1 MTARTD
7 AQLQPPQS
15 QPPRI
20 LLAKLG
26 LDGHD
31 RGVKVIA
38 RALRDAGMEVVYLGM
53 RVTAEQVVAA
63 AAQEDVDVVGIS
75 ILSGAHLR
83 LMPRLVSALAAQ
95 GIGGGAGDDG
105 DGAGGVLLL
114 VGGTIPDGD
123 VPALRA
129 MGVDGVFPVGSFTG
143 QMVDFIRNAIGER
156 RRGTPTENAD
166 RGMPTGELRPKTPT
180 GECQPGNSDRE
191 R

>member
-1 MTARTD
+1 MISVGSTRAT
-7 AQLQPPQS
+7 
-15 QPPRI
+15 PPRV

-53 RVTAEQVVAA
+53 RVTADQVAAA

-75 ILSGAHLR
+75 ILSGAHMR
-83 LMPRLVSALAAQ
+83 LMPRMVAALERH
-95 GIGGGAGDDG
+95 GLRGGDDDE
-105 DGAGGVLLL
+105 DGVILL

-123 VPALRA
+123 VERLHA

-143 QMVDFIRNAIGER
+143 EMVEFIRTSLA
-156 RRGTPTENAD
+156 
-166 RGMPTGELRPKTPT
+166 
-180 GECQPGNSDRE
+180 S
-191 R
+191 